1 MGRDV
6 KQVARGGMVSRW
18 QGGGMPDRSIQA
30 QRPLQLTGVNM
41 ERASVHSCCA
51 VLSVVLAVMCICVI
65 YKFLSLGL

>member
-30 QRPLQLTGVNM
+30 QRPLHLTGVNM
-41 ERASVHSCCA
+41 ERARICEFIVA
-51 VLSVVLAVMCICVI
+51 VLCYVL
-65 YKFLSLGL
+65 F